1 MTEFSM
7 FMLIMAFGAGIFGAG
22 IGGLATF
29 IITGVIAT
37 IEAACALTGATGGI
51 AGTFALAFQLF
62 PPNVFFVGAA
72 GAAAVSAMR
81 GTQEHGED
89 MTKSVFGNMDPIAL
103 LAGGAI
109 SALSYVLRLFTQSA
123 GVQAVLPSDSV
134 CMVAIPLMILIR
146 LIFGKTGL
154 TGDKEARKADNGKY
168 VPTGARLAN
177 DIVLGLACGT
187 MVSGL
192 TVVLDQMGVDVSPLP
207 VFFFGV
213 SAITLIFMWGGSS
226 SPATHHIVNQ
236 ACFATVLALPVMGGA
251 GAAVVGVIAGI
262 VTSVLG
268 DILGMTFNSYHDT
281 HIDPPAFA
289 ILIVQLVLG
298 WVFL

>member
-37 IEAACALTGATGGI
+37 IEATCALTGATGGI

-298 WVFL
+298 WIFL

>member
-1 MTEFSM
+1 MATFSLA
-7 FMLIMAFGAGIFGAG
+7 MLIMCFGAGIFGAG

-37 IEAACALTGATGGI
+37 IEAVCALTGATGGI
-51 AGTFALAFQLF
+51 AGMFALAFQLF

-89 MTKSVFGNMDPIAL
+89 MTKSVFGNMDPVAL
-103 LAGGAI
+103 LAGGIIA
-109 SALSYVLRLFTQSA
+109 ALSYVLRLFTQSA
-123 GVQAVLPSDSV
+123 GFQAVLPTDSV
-134 CMVAIPLMILIR
+134 CAVAIPLMIVIR
-146 LIFGKTGL
+146 LVFGKSGL
-154 TGDKEARKADNGKY
+154 TGNKEARRADGGKY
-168 VPTGARLAN
+168 VPTGSRLAN
-177 DIVLGLACGT
+177 DIILGLACGT

-192 TVVLDQMGVDVSPLP
+192 TIVLDKMGVDVSPLP

-213 SAITLIFMWGGSS
+213 TAITLMFMWCGSS
-226 SPATHHIVNQ
+226 SPATHHIANQ
-236 ACFATVLALPVMGGA
+236 ACYATVLALPVMGYT
-251 GAAVVGVIAGI
+251 GAAVVGVVTGI

-298 WVFL
+298 WIFL

>member
-1 MTEFSM
+1 MTGFSIA
-7 FMLIMAFGAGIFGAG
+7 MLLMAFGTGIFGAG

-37 IEAACALTGATGGI
+37 IEAACALTGASGGI
-51 AGTFALAFQLF
+51 AGMFALAFQLF

-72 GAAAVSAMR
+72 GAAAVSARR
-81 GTQEHGED
+81 GKQEHGED

-103 LAGGAI
+103 LAGGGIA
-109 SALSYVLRLFTQSA
+109 ALSYVLRLFTMSDGFQSI
-123 GVQAVLPSDSV
+123 LPTDSV
-134 CMVAIPLMILIR
+134 CAVAIPLMIIIR
-146 LIFGKTGL
+146 LVVGKTGL
-154 TGDKEARKADNGKY
+154 TGDKEARKADGGKY

-177 DIVLGLACGT
+177 DIILGLACGT

-192 TVVLDQMGVDVSPLP
+192 TVALDKMGVDVSPLP

-213 SAITLIFMWGGSS
+213 SAITLIFMWSGSS
-226 SPATHHIVNQ
+226 SPATHHITNQ
-236 ACFATVLALPVMGGA
+236 ACYATVLALPVLGA
-251 GAAVVGVIAGI
+251 TGAIVVGVIAGI

-298 WVFL
+298 WIF